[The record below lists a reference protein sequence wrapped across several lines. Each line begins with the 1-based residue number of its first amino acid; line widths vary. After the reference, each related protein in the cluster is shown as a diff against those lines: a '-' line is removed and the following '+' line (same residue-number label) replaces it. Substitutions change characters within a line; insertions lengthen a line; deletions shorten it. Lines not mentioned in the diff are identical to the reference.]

1 MTTSWAHMTRGQVVQ
16 AVRANSGGALLAIVA
31 ATVGPWILI
40 SGLAG
45 RWLGGPPRE
54 SLTIAVGLAIVV
66 TTLIDWSVRL
76 YFGG

>member
-1 MTTSWAHMTRGQVVQ
+1 MTRGQVVP
-16 AVRANSGGALLAIVA
+16 AVRANSGGALLAMLA

-54 SLTIAVGLAIVV
+54 SITIVAGLAVVV